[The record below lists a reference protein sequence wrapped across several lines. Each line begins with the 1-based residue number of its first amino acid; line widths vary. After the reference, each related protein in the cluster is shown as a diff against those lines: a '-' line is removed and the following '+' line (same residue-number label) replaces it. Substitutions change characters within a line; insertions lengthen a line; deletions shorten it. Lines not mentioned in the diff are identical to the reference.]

1 MCTNRFKLNASKTL
15 VMLLGSAQRLARINN
30 LDVIMDEIK
39 LTETKGN
46 AESLLG
52 IKIQNNLK
60 WSMHVE
66 ILSSK
71 LKQRLAGLEKI
82 RYVMGCATKNNLV
95 QGIFNSVLCYCLP
108 LFGGC
113 GQQDLDLLQSQQ
125 NKTARLVLN
134 YPPRSNRDY
143 TFDAVKWLTV
153 RQLIAYHTLLT
164 VYRIRTSKRPE
175 YLYRLLS
182 RDNHNGHII
191 VKNVQLGLY
200 RSSFVFRGAVLWNK
214 LPRSMRHNCKETS
227 FKSVLNKWIRENV
240 HRFED

>member
-1 MCTNRFKLNASKTL
+1 
-15 VMLLGSAQRLARINN
+15 
-30 LDVIMDEIK
+30 
-39 LTETKGN
+39 
-46 AESLLG
+46 
-52 IKIQNNLK
+52 
-60 WSMHVE
+60 MHVE

-113 GQQDLDLLQSQQ
+113 SQQDLDLLQSQQ
-125 NKTARLVLN
+125 NKAARLVLN

-164 VYRIRTSKRPE
+164 VYRIRTSKGPE
-175 YLYRLLS
+175 HLYRLLG

-227 FKSVLNKWIRENV
+227 FKSVLNKWIKENV
-240 HRFED
+240 NRFED